1 MIMRRIEFFTYNKH
15 MAEVGIMII
24 RFKQSKINVNFNL
37 FSAISS
43 LTVLSVMVEEITV
56 YHNN

>member
-1 MIMRRIEFFTYNKH
+1 MRRIEFLTYNKH

-24 RFKQSKINVNFNL
+24 RFKQRKINVNFNL
-37 FSAISS
+37 FFVISS
-43 LTVLSVMVEEITV
+43 LIVLSVMVEEITV